1 MDFRKNKK
9 KDKFMFTKL
18 KNTYREFPDT
28 FWVITFSSFIDQIGG
43 FMMMPFIAIYMTQAF
58 GISMVEVGLVF
69 IIVGVG
75 NMLGGMIGGA
85 LTDKIGRKVCAL
97 FGLLISGL
105 FSIGFIFIN
114 TVTALYVLVGLMGLL
129 GSLGGP
135 ARQAMLADILPKE
148 QRTEGFAILRVI
160 VNLSATIGP
169 ALGGLL
175 AATNFKY
182 IFLADAITSFITAII
197 FVVKVPETKR
207 KTEDVHIEISETENT
222 VPSEKKSSG
231 GYKEVFLDWRFMIF
245 VFISAIMSLVYMQMI
260 STLPVFL
267 TTELG
272 FNLNIYGL
280 LISMNAFMVVVM
292 QFWLTRKIKGFHAL
306 LMMAAGNLLYGIGFG
321 MYGFIGT
328 VPLAFLAMVV
338 ITIGEMVVAPY
349 SQSIAA
355 NLAPEDKRGRY
366 MAVHGWSSIF
376 PMLFGIVGAGAIMD
390 NMDSNILWYL
400 SGILSIVA
408 ACGYVFLHL
417 TSKKYF
423 NQLSNEQSS
432 TGESDPEISIESPI
446 NTDVLAN

>member
-1 MDFRKNKK
+1 MKQTFQ
-9 KDKFMFTKL
+9 
-18 KNTYREFPDT
+18 EFPET

-85 LTDKIGRKVCAL
+85 LTDKIGRKICAL

-105 FSIGFIFIN
+105 FSIGFIFIH
-114 TVTALYVLVGLMGLL
+114 TVTALYILVGMMGLL
-129 GSLGGP
+129 GAIGGP

-148 QRTEGFAILRVI
+148 QRAEGFAILRVI

-175 AATNFKY
+175 AATNFKF
-182 IFLADAITSFITAII
+182 IFLADAITSFITAVI
-197 FVVKVPETKR
+197 FVFKVPETKR
-207 KTEDVHIEISETENT
+207 NSDEQNVETSENQSS
-222 VPSEKKSSG
+222 VPPEKKSDR
-231 GYKEVFLDWRFMIF
+231 GYKEVFMDWRFMIF

-267 TTELG
+267 TAELG

-292 QFWLTRKIKGFHAL
+292 QFWLTHKIKGFQAL
-306 LMMAAGNLLYGIGFG
+306 IMMAAGNILYGIGFG

-328 VPLAFLAMVV
+328 IPLAFLAMVI

-376 PMLFGIVGAGAIMD
+376 PMLFGIVGSGAIMD
-390 NMDSNILWYL
+390 NMDSKILWYL
-400 SGILSIVA
+400 SGILSIIA
-408 ACGYVFLHL
+408 AIGYLFLYI

-423 NQLSNEQSS
+423 SQSNQEQTS
-432 TGESDPEISIESPI
+432 TEENSREIPIESPI